1 LFFSSESKDYNKLL
15 AAKGARILHAM
26 KSDVEKTIED
36 RVIAAFADIL
46 PETGRRYEILKGAQ
60 DLVRAV
66 WIGKIYAN
74 LPKDKTTVPEY
85 FLDAELE
92 QFLNEAIEECHARVC
107 VLAERA
113 REEPL

>member
-1 LFFSSESKDYNKLL
+1 
-15 AAKGARILHAM
+15 M
-26 KSDVEKTIED
+26 KADIEKTIEA
-36 RVIAAFADIL
+36 RVAVAFADIL
-46 PETGRRYEILKGAQ
+46 PETGTSHEILKGVQ

-66 WIGKIYAN
+66 WIGKIYAR

-107 VLAERA
+107 SLAEQA
-113 REEPL
+113 KKNSL